1 MDREVSSLPSNHSST
16 ASPVY
21 NDVDEGLPIDLGAM
35 WDALWSNKVLLA
47 IGLLMGAICSVG
59 FAWMQPVYF
68 TAQVRIMPPGS
79 QSSGGAQAALLGA
92 LGGLGGG
99 AASAL
104 GIKSP
109 GELYVGL
116 LKSRTIADELISK
129 FDLKKSYETKTMQE
143 TRTALTTLS
152 KVASGKDGIITI
164 DVEDQDPKRA
174 ADMANG
180 YFNALQSM
188 MQRMATTEAGQ
199 RRLFF
204 ENQLKQAKNQ
214 LTDAEEAFK
223 GMQQKTGVL
232 QLDAQGKVAIE
243 SVARIRAAISAKEVE
258 LAAVRQF
265 ATPENPQY
273 QRPATELAAL
283 RGELLK
289 LERAQT
295 GGGDDK
301 SARKLTDS
309 GVDYV
314 RRLRDLKYAEAMF
327 ELMAKQFE
335 FARVDEARETAS
347 LQLIDTAVV
356 PELKSRPKR
365 GLVVVG
371 GLFLTLMLL
380 VAFVLFK
387 TRKEWYKSEALAKV

>member
-1 MDREVSSLPSNHSST
+1 MSGDLSHMSQAKAAN
-16 ASPVY
+16 AQ
-21 NDVDEGLPIDLGAM
+21 DDGLPIDVAAM
-35 WDALWSNKVLLA
+35 WHAIRNSKKWLAL
-47 IGLLMGAICSVG
+47 GLIVGAIASTA
-59 FAWMQPVYF
+59 FALVQPVYF

-116 LKSRTIADELISK
+116 LKSRTIADELIAEFK
-129 FDLKKSYETKTMQE
+129 LKDLYEEKTLQK
-143 TRTALTTLS
+143 TRTELALLS
-152 KVASGKDGIITI
+152 KIAAGKDGIITI
-164 DVEDQDPKRA
+164 DVEDQSPERA
-174 ADMANG
+174 AKMANS
-180 YFNALQSM
+180 YFRALQNM

-204 ENQLKQAKNQ
+204 GNQLKQAKDQ
-214 LTDAEEAFK
+214 LTDAELGFK
-223 GMQQKTGVL
+223 NMQQSTGVL

-243 SVARIRAAISAKEVE
+243 SVARVRAAMSVKEVE
-258 LAAVRQF
+258 LASVRQY
-265 ATPENPQY
+265 ATPENPEY
-273 QRPATELAAL
+273 QRRVTELNAL
-283 RGELLK
+283 RGELSK

-295 GGGDDK
+295 GAGGGDGNAK
-301 SARKLTDS
+301 KLTDS
-309 GVDYV
+309 GVEYV
-314 RRLRDLKYAEAMF
+314 RRLRDLKYAETMF

-347 LQLIDTAVV
+347 LQLIDEAVV

-365 GLVVVG
+365 ALIIAG
-371 GLFLTLMLL
+371 GLFLSLLL
-380 VAFVLFK
+380 VLAAILFN
-387 TRKEWYKSEALAKV
+387 TRQSWLGAQANGLRPYG